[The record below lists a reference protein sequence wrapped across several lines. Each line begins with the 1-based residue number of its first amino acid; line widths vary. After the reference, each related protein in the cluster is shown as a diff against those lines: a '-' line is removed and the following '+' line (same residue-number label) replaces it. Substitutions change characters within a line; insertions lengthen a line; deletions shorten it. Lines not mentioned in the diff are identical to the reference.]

1 MDLRQ
6 TGLVAKCLRITQG
19 HIDDPVMGQGGHAR
33 DGGGFLPAALG
44 GRADEEAGHLAVE
57 AAALPQPAGL
67 VPEGL
72 PLGGEVAVAGG
83 DAEEEG
89 LNTSPSQLENSTEDC
104 RLKGSRH
111 RRLGCRA

>member
-1 MDLRQ
+1 MDLRHIC
-6 TGLVAKCLRITQG
+6 LVAERLRITQG
-19 HIDDPVMGQGGHAR
+19 HKDDPVMGQGGHAR

-57 AAALPQPAGL
+57 AAALPEPAGL

-89 LNTSPSQLENSTEDC
+89 LEDKSPSQLETN
-104 RLKGSRH
+104 RLRICSSKGAH
-111 RRLGCRA
+111 VIGG